1 MLQDEN
7 KNEKPIYK
15 SLLTTEEE
23 IYEMTY
29 DKSEKR
35 TYFTKCD
42 KSGKLECLLDEVKVN
57 GQIYKPYSPNNDL
70 VSKGVILFPCLPAPY
85 ESEEELLADIK
96 NFIHKYLDV
105 SPFYETIATHYV
117 LFTWLY
123 DRFNEVPYLRALGDY
138 GSGKSRF
145 LQTIG
150 SLCYKPMFMG
160 GSTTAS
166 PIFRIIN
173 GFRGTLILDEA
184 DFKQSDMTSEIT
196 KILNSGYQKGIPV
209 LRSEG
214 KGTFE
219 VKAYDVYCPKIV
231 ATREKF
237 SDKAL
242 ESRFL
247 IEEMGLNLRKDIPR
261 TLTDDFHNEALFI
274 RNKLL
279 MWRLKNYFKPIRLE
293 AEVLEGIHPRLGQI
307 LIPILS
313 ITDNEDF
320 KAELKKFMVTYNS
333 ELIEDRG
340 LTYESDIVLSILK
353 LEERHLAKKILV
365 KQIADEFNLMCEFEE
380 RLTPKKIGWYLRSK
394 LQLKPYKTRDGF
406 VLDLEKDKKRL
417 DMWKERFGISD
428 EDIGTMNFVNVENI
442 TGTNKF

>member
-1 MLQDEN
+1 
-7 KNEKPIYK
+7 
-15 SLLTTEEE
+15 
-23 IYEMTY
+23 
-29 DKSEKR
+29 
-35 TYFTKCD
+35 
-42 KSGKLECLLDEVKVN
+42 
-57 GQIYKPYSPNNDL
+57 
-70 VSKGVILFPCLPAPY
+70 
-85 ESEEELLADIK
+85 
-96 NFIHKYLDV
+96 
-105 SPFYETIATHYV
+105 
-117 LFTWLY
+117 
-123 DRFNEVPYLRALGDY
+123 
-138 GSGKSRF
+138 
-145 LQTIG
+145 
-150 SLCYKPMFMG
+150 MFMG